1 MSLHDCSVS
10 LDGSLSETWYANTS
24 HFYEMRILA

>member
-24 HFYEMRILA
+24 HFYEMRTLT